1 MRCKPLLRLYFRL
14 KTWWPVWYYA
24 LNSRA
29 RKKLHADPPVLD
41 NLQRR
46 IVRELRKSG
55 IATTTLEELFPGEHW
70 LERLT
75 AYVDQHRHE
84 VVAQT
89 KKPYLKNFWEV
100 HPPLDFDNPYL
111 QLSVN
116 QCILDIV
123 NSYMQMYTKLNYY
136 FLAQTIPVGNARETK
151 SQRWHR
157 DPEEPRMCKMF
168 IYLSDVDETAGP
180 FIYIPYTVRGQKWS
194 HLFPQKSPSG
204 NYPPEESVNKIP
216 QHETRLTITGAAGTV
231 IFCDTTGLHRGGY
244 ATVKERVM
252 FTAFYTSPCWSEPP
266 RYKRSDT
273 SRRYLNDLSP
283 QARYALEH

>member
-1 MRCKPLLRLYFRL
+1 
-14 KTWWPVWYYA
+14 VWYYA
-24 LNSRA
+24 LNRRA

-46 IVRELRKSG
+46 IVGELRNSG
-55 IATTTLEELFPGEHW
+55 IATTTLDGLFPGEHW

-84 VVAQT
+84 VVT
-89 KKPYLKNFWEV
+89 NKEKPYLKNFWEV

-111 QLSVN
+111 QLAMN

-136 FLAQTIPVGNARETK
+136 YLTQTIPVCNTRATY
-151 SQRWHR
+151 SQCWHR

-194 HLFPQKSPSG
+194 HLLKS
-204 NYPPEESVNKIP
+204 NDESKPKKN
-216 QHETRLTITGAAGTV
+216 L
-231 IFCDTTGLHRGGY
+231 
-244 ATVKERVM
+244 
-252 FTAFYTSPCWSEPP
+252 
-266 RYKRSDT
+266 
-273 SRRYLNDLSP
+273 
-283 QARYALEH
+283 